1 MKNYGYWVNLPKRFI
16 QRKRF
21 SGLRI
26 EELKTFGSQVEN
38 EPDQLCI
45 ALCYTYIFSL
55 IFLSFLKHFYKNYV
69 LILERERE

>member
-38 EPDQLCI
+38 EPAKETEKLP
-45 ALCYTYIFSL
+45 TN
-55 IFLSFLKHFYKNYV
+55 KRMEKN
-69 LILERERE
+69 